1 MTQESTPADRHSL
14 FEDAQALVSGTLMIA
29 LAINL
34 YRAAGL
40 LTGGTAGLAFLTQ
53 YTGVV
58 SFGVAFFVINLPFY
72 WLAIR
77 RMGWPF
83 TLRTLASVT
92 LVSLFADLTP
102 RLIAFQA
109 LNPLYASILG
119 GILMGIG
126 LLILFRHRASLGG
139 VNIAVLYLQDH
150 FGWRA
155 GKVQMVIDCLIL
167 LVALFVVDLHA
178 IALSIVGAVVLN
190 LVLAVNHRPGRY
202 SAIS

>member
-190 LVLAVNHRPGRY
+190 MVLAVNHRPGRY

>member
-1 MTQESTPADRHSL
+1 MSGARPIDRHSL
-14 FEDAQALVSGTLMIA
+14 FEDAQALVSGALLIA
-29 LAINL
+29 LAIDL
-34 YRAAGL
+34 YRTAGL

-53 YTGVV
+53 YSGVV
-58 SFGVAFFVINLPFY
+58 SFGVAFFLINLPFY

-83 TLRTLASVT
+83 TLRTLAAVT
-92 LVSLFADLTP
+92 LVSLFTELTP

-109 LNPLYASILG
+109 LDPLYASILG

-155 GKVQMVIDCLIL
+155 GKLQMLIDCLIL
-167 LVALFVVDLHA
+167 LLALFVVELRA

-190 LVLAVNHRPGRY
+190 MVLAVNHRPGRY